1 MRITIYGT
9 NFLAGAAVQLIRIG
23 DPTPNPVN
31 NLTLIDPQ
39 TLTGQINVF
48 QTPAAL
54 YDVRLIN
61 ADGQELTLVGG
72 LLVQ

>member
-1 MRITIYGT
+1 ME
-9 NFLAGAAVQLIRIG
+9 
-23 DPTPNPVN
+23 N
-31 NLTLIDPQ
+31 NLTLVDPQ

-54 YDVRLIN
+54 YDVHLIN
-61 ADGQELTLVGG
+61 ADGQQVTLIGG